1 MTRHF
6 GSQILDYLDD
16 ETQYSHSLVDDD
28 LIHNALVNNYSNPQT
43 TTIEKIT
50 SRVMSTE
57 SDMDYQ

>member
-16 ETQYSHSLVDDD
+16 ETQYSQSLVDDD
-28 LIHNALVNNYSNPQT
+28 LIHNALVNNYT
-43 TTIEKIT
+43 TPHVIKEPT
-50 SRVMSTE
+50 RVMSTE

>member
-16 ETQYSHSLVDDD
+16 ETQHSHSLVDDD
-28 LIHNALVNNYSNPQT
+28 LIHNALVNNYATPH
-43 TTIEKIT
+43 IIKET

-57 SDMDYQ
+57 SDMDYQQF